1 MTVFTGCMMWTV
13 RYFSTDD
20 TFLSNFSHDN
30 VNVQVPALSQLDSL
44 MTLIAWMF
52 LHWCHYLVRWISS
65 LVLLVLFRICNT
77 QTTTLFLQ
85 WLFDRT
91 LTDNAVL
98 QNIQCKEIFANS
110 FCSTCYFCSVPFCAI
125 RCVTR
130 WRHTPVLPCKTNS
143 RADSTHRA
151 SATRSRYELSSP
163 YLWLPAL
170 NGAVISSA

>member
-30 VNVQVPALSQLDSL
+30 INEQVPALSQLDSL
-44 MTLIAWMF
+44 MTLIVWMF

-65 LVLLVLFRICNT
+65 LLLLVLFRICNA
-77 QTTTLFLQ
+77 QTSTLFLH

-98 QNIQCKEIFANS
+98 RNS
-110 FCSTCYFCSVPFCAI
+110 DKKHLLILSVLRVTTVLFCAI
-125 RCVTR
+125 RCITG
-130 WRHTPVLPCKTNS
+130 WRHTPLLPCKTNS

-151 SATRSRYELSSP
+151 SATRSRYELC
-163 YLWLPAL
+163 LH
-170 NGAVISSA
+170 VMTCTE